1 MIKRKYLRFEQLD
14 VFRPMPIPQSLEDKI
29 RSDSEKAKAL
39 CRQVQ
44 QEHKQL
50 TAQEAVFLRP

>member
-1 MIKRKYLRFEQLD
+1 MNKKYLRLD
-14 VFRPMPIPQSLEDKI
+14 QMEVFRPMPVPDALKRQI

>member
-1 MIKRKYLRFEQLD
+1 MRRKHLRLEQLE
-14 VFRPMPIPQSLEDKI
+14 VFRPMPVSDALKDKI

-50 TAQEAVFLRP
+50 TATEAR

>member
-1 MIKRKYLRFEQLD
+1 MRKKYLRFEQLE